1 MREMP
6 WGITVL
12 PGLEVGAPVSLG
24 REAKAEAL
32 AVMGTACPV
41 YESGQLCSRVEPDAV
56 ADGPRAGVRRMK
68 YMVRAVSRDI
78 DGKVTDVANTWPL
91 NASSVEEAKA
101 EVDRQHWREPGD
113 VANAF
118 EITDESGNALTWR
131 SFRTGGKPA
140 SWS

>member
-1 MREMP
+1 M
-6 WGITVL
+6 IVL
-12 PGLEVGAPVSLG
+12 PGLEMGAPVSLS
-24 REAKAEAL
+24 REAKAEAP
-32 AVMGTACPV
+32 AVIAYMATACSV
-41 YESGQLCSRVEPDAV
+41 YESVPARPTVKAKTV
-56 ADGPRAGVRRMK
+56 ADRARAGVRRMK

-78 DGKVTDVANTWPL
+78 DGKVTDIADTWPL
-91 NASSVEEAKA
+91 NASSVEDAKV

-131 SFRTGGKPA
+131 AFRTGGKAA

>member
-1 MREMP
+1 
-6 WGITVL
+6 
-12 PGLEVGAPVSLG
+12 
-24 REAKAEAL
+24 
-32 AVMGTACPV
+32 
-41 YESGQLCSRVEPDAV
+41 
-56 ADGPRAGVRRMK
+56 MK

-78 DGKVTDVANTWPL
+78 NGKVTDIADTWPL
-91 NASSVEEAKA
+91 NASSVEDAKA